1 MFFKSKQCNACGFC
15 VLKKY
20 NQIDAEFQE
29 LFDQLFSE
37 TVMDEYIDF
46 DIEVVTSLSAIDP
59 RIVEQKQETSNKNV
73 AEVIETSNVVVE
85 EANQSEQQPEIVT
98 DEDGNRNITAAEAL
112 EVTGSDHLNMIFYEL
127 IENVEQM
134 KLKNQK
140 QSDIRSFFRS

>member
-1 MFFKSKQCNACGFC
+1 M
-15 VLKKY
+15 
-20 NQIDAEFQE
+20 QIDVEFRK

-59 RIVEQKQETSNKNV
+59 PIVEWRQETSNKNV
-73 AEVIETSNVVVE
+73 AEVIETSNAAVE
-85 EANQSEQQPEIVT
+85 EANQSEEEQKIVT
-98 DEDGNRNITAAEAL
+98 DGDENRKITAVEVL
-112 EVTGSDHLNMIFYEL
+112 EVNGTDHLDMIFYEL
-127 IENVEQM
+127 IENVEQI

>member
-1 MFFKSKQCNACGFC
+1 
-15 VLKKY
+15 
-20 NQIDAEFQE
+20 
-29 LFDQLFSE
+29 
-37 TVMDEYIDF
+37 MDEYIDF

-73 AEVIETSNVVVE
+73 AEVVETSNAVVE